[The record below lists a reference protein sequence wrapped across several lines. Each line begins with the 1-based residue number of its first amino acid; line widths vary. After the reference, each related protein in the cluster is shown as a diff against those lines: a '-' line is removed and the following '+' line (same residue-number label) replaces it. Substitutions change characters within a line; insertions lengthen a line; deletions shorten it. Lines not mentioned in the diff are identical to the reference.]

1 MALHRDARRGQ
12 GPRRPGTRRL
22 AAASGSASVSKPRP
36 LASCSKSQAPGD
48 KLQVASRGLAV
59 ASSAA
64 RVELALTKYLG
75 GPHCAV
81 LAGENT
87 ATKVWLFC
95 ELALLSSGSLGA
107 LPF

>member
-1 MALHRDARRGQ
+1 MINF
-12 GPRRPGTRRL
+12 
-22 AAASGSASVSKPRP
+22 
-36 LASCSKSQAPGD
+36 
-48 KLQVASRGLAV
+48 KLPVAV